1 MLFGGR
7 DVADT
12 ALMVLALLA
21 WPLTAWRLFSAEQR
35 ESWWFRGLSAATVLL
50 LIAGIVSQREYFGLV
65 ESSRIAIWLR
75 GVGLSWAFMLA
86 GMGVTSV
93 LFHPLEKLAPSNR
106 RKFLSTA
113 SRVVVAAPAV
123 ITGIGLSRRASFE
136 INELDI
142 RFPHLPK
149 DLDGLRIVQLTDIH
163 LGTFLDRQEL
173 RRAVDMAN
181 ELRAHVAVVTGD
193 LISSYGDPLAEAVAE
208 IARLKADAGIWGC
221 HGNHEISAR
230 AEAAADRLG
239 ARHGVRFLRQAAAGL
254 RFGNA
259 TLNLAGVDYQKIG
272 FPYLQGMDKLIQ
284 QGSLNVLLSHNPD
297 VFPVSSV
304 QGFDLTLSGH
314 THGGQVN
321 FEILDQRVNVARF
334 ITPYT
339 RGLYR
344 AGNSAIF
351 VSSGI
356 GTIGVPVRFGAPAEV
371 SLIRLRGA

>member
-21 WPLTAWRLFSAEQR
+21 WPVAAWRLFTPEQR
-35 ESWWFRGLSAATVLL
+35 NTWWFRTLSSLSIILL
-50 LIAGIVSQREYFGLV
+50 VGGMLAHRDYFGFAGFLGTKT
-65 ESSRIAIWLR
+65 WLR

-86 GMGVTSV
+86 GMGLLSALLHPVEKV
-93 LFHPLEKLAPSNR
+93 LPER
-106 RKFLSTA
+106 RRFLTTA
-113 SRVVVAAPAV
+113 SRALVAAPAI
-123 ITGIGLSRRASFE
+123 ITGTGLTQRAAFQV
-136 INELDI
+136 NEVDVVI
-142 RFPHLPK
+142 PSLPK
-149 DLDGLRIVQLTDIH
+149 DLNGLRIVQLTDIH
-163 LGTFLDRQEL
+163 LGTFLDRTEL

-193 LISSYGDPLAEAVAE
+193 LISAYGDPLAEAVE
-208 IARLKADAGIWGC
+208 EVARLKADAGIWGC
-221 HGNHEISAR
+221 HGNHEIHAH
-230 AEAAADRLG
+230 AEAAADTEGR
-239 ARHGVRFLRQAAAGL
+239 RRDVRFLRQTSAAL
-254 RFGNA
+254 RFGDA
-259 TLNLAGVDYQKIG
+259 RLNLAGVDYQKIG
-272 FPYLQGMDKLIQ
+272 FPYLRGMDKFIE

-297 VFPVSSV
+297 VFPVAAL
-304 QGFDLTLSGH
+304 QGYGLTLSGH